1 MVRVTSVE
9 GAPYNW
15 KDVAANKFQGVLWPQ
30 GQNIGISW
38 TSYVT
43 LCQRRGVS
51 TGTNALA
58 AGKILISYQQDCVQK
73 THPIDYYLFRKKP
86 YLRIGQPLRYYVVP
100 DREKL
105 YPPRNVQTEVS
116 QNIIGMLNRGDQ
128 ENLVVFPNDYFYK
141 NRKAEGPS
149 FLYLINSKSGRYTD
163 IENLLQRVAK
173 KIKRMPL

>member
-30 GQNIGISW
+30 AQNIGISW
-38 TSYVT
+38 NSYAA
-43 LCQRRGVS
+43 LCQKRGVS

-73 THPIDYYLFRKKP
+73 THPIDYYRFRKKP

-100 DREKL
+100 D
-105 YPPRNVQTEVS
+105 
-116 QNIIGMLNRGDQ
+116 
-128 ENLVVFPNDYFYK
+128 
-141 NRKAEGPS
+141 
-149 FLYLINSKSGRYTD
+149 
-163 IENLLQRVAK
+163 
-173 KIKRMPL
+173 